1 MAEEQDLYAVL
12 GVPPDATMREIQAVY
27 RDLIARAEAHRVPAV
42 ERMKIEEAFETLS
55 DPVRRMRYDRLRPGT
70 QSQTRTSGMAPRRF
84 PLPAFLE
91 GRQLPQVDPFL
102 AVAIALI
109 VGVIVVVLLVP
120 LFRRANQP
128 ETPLAL
134 FTSTPTP
141 VRTAAAVQTNT
152 PTASQTAFPLTN
164 GTSTPGASPTG
175 IAGLT
180 GPPSFP
186 FVTRTAL
193 LDAAGG
199 VVAAAAPIL
208 AAARTSPAG
217 APSAAN
223 LPRPPA
229 GVSAAVPPGAVGP
242 AGVPITNPPP
252 GSAPILTPP
261 PELSLTPP
269 AQPAPGAAAIVGSLT
284 RAPTRVPGPP
294 NRIGIPRALPT
305 VSASRTGGTNTIGPG
320 SVAPGAGTGAA
331 AGTGNRFVLP
341 TVTPSR

>member
-12 GVPPDATMREIQAVY
+12 GVPPDAAMREIQAAY

-55 DPVRRMRYDRLRPGT
+55 DPVRRMRYDRLRPGS
-70 QSQTRTSGMAPRRF
+70 QSQTRTQDGTQRRF
-84 PLPAFLE
+84 PLPVPAFLE

-120 LFRRANQP
+120 LFRRSSEQAN
-128 ETPLAL
+128 PLAL

-141 VRTAAAVQTNT
+141 VRTATGARTGT

-164 GTSTPGASPTG
+164 GTLTPTPTPISP
-175 IAGLT
+175 
-180 GPPSFP
+180 P

-229 GVSAAVPPGAVGP
+229 GV
-242 AGVPITNPPP
+242 PITSPPP
-252 GSAPILTPP
+252 SLAPP
-261 PELSLTPP
+261 PELSLTPL
-269 AQPAPGAAAIVGSLT
+269 AQPGPGALAITGSLT
-284 RAPTRVPGPP
+284 RGPTPAPGPP

-305 VSASRTGGTNTIGPG
+305 VSAARTGGTNSIAPG
-320 SVAPGAGTGAA
+320 SVAPGAGAGAA